1 MPYFNKLIDKKL
13 LGLDAQSSG
22 LEQFHSFFAP
32 SGNAAFFQP
41 GLLQQAI
48 CFALAKHP
56 TQTF

>member
-1 MPYFNKLIDKKL
+1 MPYFNNLIHKRL
-13 LGLDAQSSG
+13 LGLSVQTSG
-22 LEQFHSFFAP
+22 LEQFHSFVAP
-32 SGNAAFFQP
+32 SGNAAFFNP